1 MVILPFDYFEKF
13 EFTSL
18 KCVQFGL
25 ALLGRDLSMEESFGG
40 GGVSDIPVVDFGYFV
55 TFSLIL
61 RFTSGASL
69 F

>member
-1 MVILPFDYFEKF
+1 MVILPLDYFEKF

-18 KCVQFGL
+18 KCLQFGL
-25 ALLGRDLSMEESFGG
+25 ALLGRDLSMTESFL
-40 GGVSDIPVVDFGYFV
+40 GGVSNIPVVDFGYVV

-69 F
+69 V